1 MGEDF
6 EPSAD
11 QAETVKPVSHGRI
24 LAIMAMIGIGGG
36 IAGFAFGSFKF
47 GLGILVGTALAFA
60 NYYWL
65 KSSLRKIFAAA
76 VESGQRPTMLGIRFF
91 LRYVALAAVVG
102 VLYATDLVSVVGL
115 IFGLGAFG
123 FAVVI
128 EGLIRIFSNQ

>member
-6 EPSAD
+6 EPSVN
-11 QAETVKPVSHGRI
+11 EPGTVRPLSHERI
-24 LAIMAMIGIGGG
+24 LWIMAAIGIAGG
-36 IAGFAFGSFKF
+36 IAGFALSSFRF

-76 VESGQRPTMLGIRFF
+76 ESGERPRMLAGKYF
-91 LRYVALAAVVG
+91 LRYLILAIVVAIIYAA
-102 VLYATDLVSVVGL
+102 DLLPIVPVIVGL
-115 IFGLGAFG
+115 AAFG

-128 EGLIRIFSNQ
+128 EGLIRMVSRP